1 MVWHAY
7 MSIRQEFFLNFM
19 CKIGADLQSH
29 IKLNTSNMGILPK
42 IEDFEGVS
50 SYIQGHFIFE

>member
-1 MVWHAY
+1 
-7 MSIRQEFFLNFM
+7 M

-29 IKLNTSNMGILPK
+29 IKLNTSNMGTLPK
-42 IEDFEGVS
+42 IEDLEGGS